1 MNSQLPKS
9 IGIALSLCGALLAAL
24 LAVGVF
30 VPPGAGA
37 HNCESDADEHTD
49 FQSSVVACNQSGHQ
63 KVHRNFSEPLD
74 GGQDRELVFKAYVP
88 DDTDSFGDA
97 DDSIVLTLKDFFIPE
112 ALTLTDSVNYPMIS
126 IKDSGDDDAVNLTTG
141 VTSDGENLILTGGTH
156 RNGSSTIE
164 AGEFITITIKKGTGI
179 LTPEIP
185 RGFDN
190 PAYGYPVTI
199 TFVDGGGSQSYI
211 AKDENIV
218 VVGNPISSDVPSAD
232 VRIVLVTYAEAEI
245 GSSQEI
251 TVDFSGPSAD
261 SEFIVPASISNT
273 RVTISY
279 TGSGP
284 GGNLSDSFN
293 PSEILVQRA
302 RVTLT
307 IPPQTS
313 TTPARRIPQ
322 GEYTITF
329 SQSAR
334 IRNPFSAGNRI
345 IKVSSTAPGDVED
358 RITAVIRRTATI
370 SPSDGPRGSEFTL
383 EGRGYAKGTVT
394 VYDGNDETIDSG
406 ETLASVKTVRG
417 LFSVRLKAR
426 GQPGDPMYTVR
437 TKDSYGADD
446 SVEFTITSSMSL
458 EPSTV
463 SVGSELKITI
473 SDWEEDEN
481 EEIAAVRI
489 AGQQTNV
496 PEIKIIEYENC
507 LEHIGLEEAND
518 NGTVSLEVIIPSGV
532 PLGEQTVSVYG
543 HTQLEHFDKDDNRI
557 SKGRCTGDGDKVDA
571 TGNEV
576 TARLKDEPEAI
587 ITETIEIVGRSLSLS
602 LSPETVARGQK
613 VTVTGFG
620 FSSVAGGGN
629 PIDSVRVGGV
639 EVVGDYSGM
648 EVGSA
653 GDFALI
659 VTVPL
664 DIAGGS
670 HDVRV
675 EGHDGTLARGTLMIA
690 EATITLDP
698 AEGQRGTE
706 FKVTGRGFI
715 PREVVVLTYGPER
728 APWRDDIALADAQ
741 GNFELTFTVPQA
753 AKVGTSHKVR
763 AVAETAAATVDAEA
777 SHLVPG
783 VAITTSPES
792 VSPGDRL
799 TIRAQN
805 LPSFTQV
812 EAIRIG
818 DIQVFRGSGVATD
831 ETGSLETDVLVPN
844 LGFGDHILLIQVEE
858 VRVPHIIKVT
868 PPPLSGSPGQV
879 FKYLIQG
886 STLLTVWRYDNAT
899 QSWSLFDP
907 SLPVGM
913 AELNDLTEVSSGDIV
928 WINLSKPQS
937 FQGSNLAEGWNLISL
952 K

>member
-1 MNSQLPKS
+1 MNSKLPKS
-9 IGIALSLCGALLAAL
+9 IGIALSLCGALLAVL

-30 VPPGAGA
+30 APPDAGA

-49 FQSSVVACNQSGHQ
+49 FQRDVVACNQFGHQ

-74 GGQDRELVFKAYVP
+74 GGRDRELVFKAYVP
-88 DDTDSFGDA
+88 DVTDSFGDA

-112 ALTLTDSVNYPMIS
+112 TLTLTDSGNNPLIS
-126 IKDSGDDDAVNLTTG
+126 IKDSGDDGAVDLTTG
-141 VTSDGENLILTGGTH
+141 VTSDGEDLILTGGTH
-156 RNGSSTIE
+156 RNGASTIE

-190 PAYGYPVTI
+190 PADGYPVTI

-211 AKDENIV
+211 AKDENIFV
-218 VVGNPISSDVPSAD
+218 VENPISSDVPSAE

-251 TVDFSGPSAD
+251 TVDFSGPSED
-261 SEFIVPASISNT
+261 SQFIVPASISNT
-273 RVTISY
+273 RVTILPEGES
-279 TGSGP
+279 
-284 GGNLSDSFN
+284 SFN
-293 PSEILVQRA
+293 PSEVLVQRA

-345 IKVSSTAPGDVED
+345 IEVSSTAPGDAED
-358 RITAVIRRTATI
+358 EITAVIRRTTTVN
-370 SPSDGPRGSEFTL
+370 PMEGPRGSEFTL
-383 EGRGYAKGTVT
+383 EGRGYARGTVT

-406 ETLASVKTVRG
+406 ETLASVKTNRG

-426 GQPGDPMYTVR
+426 GQPGEPMYTVR
-437 TKDSYGADD
+437 TKDSYGTDD
-446 SVEFTITSSMSL
+446 SVEFTIVSSMSL
-458 EPSTV
+458 DPSTV
-463 SVGSELKITI
+463 SVGSKLEITI
-473 SDWEEDEN
+473 SDWEEDET

-489 AGQQTNV
+489 AGQRTNF
-496 PEIKIIEYENC
+496 PEIKVIEYENC
-507 LEHIGLEEAND
+507 LDHIGLEEAND
-518 NGTVSLEVIIPSGV
+518 GGTVSLEVIVPSGV
-532 PLGEQTVSVYG
+532 PPGEQTVSVYD

-557 SKGRCTGDGDKVDA
+557 SKGRCTGDGDNGEA

-587 ITETIEIVGRSLSLS
+587 TTETIEIVERSLSLS

-613 VTVTGFG
+613 VTVTGSG

-629 PIDSVRVGGV
+629 PIDSVRVGGI

-659 VTVPL
+659 FTVPL
-664 DIAGGS
+664 DIAAGS

-675 EGHDGTLARGTLMIA
+675 EGHDGTLAQGTLMIA

-715 PREVVVLTYGPER
+715 PREVVVLTYGPEG
-728 APWRDDIALADAQ
+728 APQRNDIALADAQ
-741 GNFELTFTVPQA
+741 GNFELTFTVPQTA
-753 AKVGTSHKVR
+753 RVGTSHKVR
-763 AVAETAAATVDAEA
+763 AVAETGAVTVDAEA

-799 TIRAQN
+799 NVRAQN

-812 EAIRIG
+812 GAIRIG
-818 DIQVFRGSGVATD
+818 DIQVFRGSGVVTD
-831 ETGSLETDVLVPN
+831 ETGSFETDVLVPN
-844 LGFGDHILLIQVEE
+844 LGYGDHILLIQVGE
-858 VRVPHIIKVT
+858 VRVPHIIEVT
-868 PPPLSGSPGQV
+868 PPPLSGPPGQV
-879 FKYLIQG
+879 FKYLIRDG
-886 STLLTVWRYDNAT
+886 ILLTVWHYDNAT

-907 SLPVGM
+907 SLPTEM
-913 AELNDLTEVSSGDIV
+913 TELNDLTEVGRGDIV
-928 WINLSKPQS
+928 WLKLSKPEL
-937 FQGSNLAEGWNLISL
+937 FQGKDLFVGWNLVSL

>member
-30 VPPGAGA
+30 APPGAGA
-37 HNCESDADEHTD
+37 HNCESDADEHVD
-49 FQSSVVACNQSGHQ
+49 LQRIAVACNQPGHQ
-63 KVHRNFSEPLD
+63 RVHPNVSEPLD
-74 GGQDRELVFKAYVP
+74 GGRDRELVFKAYVP
-88 DDTDSFGDA
+88 DDTDSFDDA

-112 ALTLTDSVNYPMIS
+112 ILTLTDSGNNPLIS
-126 IKDSGDDDAVNLTTG
+126 IEDSGDDDAVNLTTG
-141 VTSDGENLILTGGTH
+141 VTSDGEDLILTGGTH

-190 PAYGYPVTI
+190 PADGYPVAI

-211 AKDENIV
+211 AKDKNIV
-218 VVGNPISSDVPSAD
+218 VVQNPISSDVPSAD

-251 TVDFSGPSAD
+251 TVDFAGPSAD
-261 SEFIVPASISNT
+261 SEFIIPASISNT

-279 TGSGP
+279 TDSGP

-307 IPPQTS
+307 IPTTS
-313 TTPARRIPQ
+313 ARRIPQ
-322 GEYTITF
+322 GEYTISF

-345 IKVSSTAPGDVED
+345 IKVSSTVPGDIED
-358 RITAVIRRTATI
+358 RITAVIRRTTTI

-383 EGRGYAKGTVT
+383 EGRGYARGTVT

-406 ETLASVKTVRG
+406 ETLASAKTVRG
-417 LFSVRLKAR
+417 AFSVRLKAR
-426 GQPGDPMYTVR
+426 GQPGDPMYTIR

-518 NGTVSLEVIIPSGV
+518 NGTVSLEVIVPSGV
-532 PLGEQTVSVYG
+532 PPGEQTVSVYG

-587 ITETIEIVGRSLSLS
+587 TTETIEIVGRSLRLS

-620 FSSVAGGGN
+620 FSSVSGRGN
-629 PIDSVRVGGV
+629 PIDSVRVGDI

-664 DIAGGS
+664 DIAAGS

-675 EGHDGTLARGTLMIA
+675 EGHDGTLAQGTLMIA

-706 FKVTGRGFI
+706 FRVTGRGFI
-715 PREVVVLTYGPER
+715 PREVVVLTYGLER

-741 GNFELTFTVPQA
+741 GNFELTFTVPQTA
-753 AKVGTSHKVR
+753 RVGTSHKVR
-763 AVAETAAATVDAEA
+763 AVAESGAATVSAEA

-783 VAITTSPES
+783 VAVTTSPES

-799 TIRAQN
+799 AIRAQN

-818 DIQVFRGSGVATD
+818 DIQVFRDSGVATD

-844 LGFGDHILLIQVEE
+844 LGYGDHILLIQVGE
-858 VRVPHIIKVT
+858 VRVTHVIKVT
-868 PPPLSGSPGQV
+868 PPPLSGPPSQV

-886 STLLTVWRYDNAT
+886 GTLLTVWRHDNAT

-928 WINLSKPQS
+928 WIKLSKPQS
-937 FQGSNLAEGWNLISL
+937 FQRSDLAEGWNLISL

>member
-9 IGIALSLCGALLAAL
+9 TGIPLSLCGALLAAL
-24 LAVGVF
+24 LAMSVF
-30 VPPGAGA
+30 APPGVGA
-37 HNCESDADEHTD
+37 HTCASDVDEHTD
-49 FQSSVVACNQSGHQ
+49 FQVDVVACDLAGHQ

-74 GGQDRELVFKAYVP
+74 GGRDRELVFKAYVP
-88 DDTDSFGDA
+88 DDTDSFDDA

-112 ALTLTDSVNYPMIS
+112 TLTLTDSGNKPLIS

-141 VTSDGENLILTGGTH
+141 VSSDGEDLILTGGTH

-190 PAYGYPVTI
+190 SPDGHPVTI

-218 VVGNPISSDVPSAD
+218 VVENPISSDVPSAE

-251 TVDFSGPSAD
+251 TVDFSGPSED
-261 SEFIVPASISNT
+261 SQFIVPASISKT
-273 RVTISY
+273 RVTILPEGES
-279 TGSGP
+279 
-284 GGNLSDSFN
+284 SFN
-293 PSEILVQRA
+293 PSEILVQRG

-345 IKVSSTAPGDVED
+345 IEVSSTAPGDAED
-358 RITAVIRRTATI
+358 RITAVIRRTTTVN
-370 SPSDGPRGSEFTL
+370 PMEGPRGSEFTL
-383 EGRGYAKGTVT
+383 EGRGYARGTVT
-394 VYDGNDETIDSG
+394 VYDGNDEKIDSG
-406 ETLASVKTVRG
+406 ETLASVKTNRG

-426 GQPGDPMYTVR
+426 GQQGDPMYTVR
-437 TKDSYGADD
+437 TKDSYGTDD
-446 SVEFTITSSMSL
+446 FVEFTIVSSMSL
-458 EPSTV
+458 EPSTI
-463 SVGSELKITI
+463 SVGSRLKVTI
-473 SDWEEDEN
+473 SDWEEDET

-489 AGQQTNV
+489 AGQLTSV

-507 LEHIGLEEAND
+507 LDHIGLEEANND
-518 NGTVSLEVIIPSGV
+518 GTVSLEVVVPSGV
-532 PLGEQTVSVYG
+532 PPGEQTVSVYD
-543 HTQLEHFDKDDNRI
+543 HTQLEHFDKYDNRI
-557 SKGRCTGDGDKVDA
+557 SKSRCMGDGDKIGP

-587 ITETIEIVGRSLSLS
+587 TTETIEIVERSLSLS
-602 LSPETVARGQK
+602 LSPGTVARGQK
-613 VTVTGFG
+613 VTGSGSG
-620 FSSVAGGGN
+620 FSSAAEGGN
-629 PIDSVRVGGV
+629 PIDSVRVGGI

-648 EVGSA
+648 EVGTA
-653 GDFALI
+653 GDFAVI
-659 VTVPL
+659 FTVPL
-664 DIAGGS
+664 DIAAGP

-675 EGHDGTLARGTLMIA
+675 EGHDGTLAQGTLMIS

-715 PREVVVLTYGPER
+715 PREVVVLTYGPEG
-728 APWRDDIALADAQ
+728 APWRDDITLADAQ
-741 GNFELTFTVPQA
+741 GNFELTFTVPQTA
-753 AKVGTSHKVR
+753 TVGTSHKVR
-763 AVAETAAATVDAEA
+763 AVGETGAATVDAEA

-783 VAITTSPES
+783 VVITTSPES

-799 TIRAQN
+799 TISAQN
-805 LPSFTQV
+805 LPSFTQAEV
-812 EAIRIG
+812 IRIG
-818 DIQVFRGSGVATD
+818 DIQVFRDSGVVTD

-844 LGFGDHILLIQVEE
+844 LGFGDHILLIQVGE
-858 VRVPHIIKVT
+858 VRVTHIIKVT
-868 PPPLSGSPGQV
+868 PPPLSGPPGQV
-879 FKYLIQG
+879 FKYLIRDG
-886 STLLTVWRYDNAT
+886 ILLTVWRYDNAT

-907 SLPVGM
+907 SLPTEM
-913 AELNDLTEVSSGDIV
+913 TELNDLTEVGRGDIV
-928 WINLSKPQS
+928 WLNLSKPEF
-937 FQGSNLAEGWNLISL
+937 FQGKDLVAGWNLISL

>member
-1 MNSQLPKS
+1 MNSRLPKS
-9 IGIALSLCGALLAAL
+9 IRIAPSLCGALLAAL
-24 LAVGVF
+24 LSVGVF
-30 VPPGAGA
+30 APPGAGA

-49 FQSSVVACNQSGHQ
+49 FQGSVVACNQPGHQ
-63 KVHRNFSEPLD
+63 KVHRNFSEPL
-74 GGQDRELVFKAYVP
+74 GGGRDRELVFKAYVP
-88 DDTDSFGDA
+88 DDTVPFGDA

-112 ALTLTDSVNYPMIS
+112 TLALTDSGNNPLIS
-126 IKDSGDDDAVNLTTG
+126 IEDSGDDDAVNLTTG
-141 VTSDGENLILTGGTH
+141 VTSDGEDLILTGGTH

-190 PAYGYPVTI
+190 PADGYPVTI

-218 VVGNPISSDVPSAD
+218 VVENPISSDVPSAT

-251 TVDFSGPSAD
+251 TVDFSGPSGD

-273 RVTISY
+273 RVTIL
-279 TGSGP
+279 P
-284 GGNLSDSFN
+284 ERENSFN
-293 PSEILVQRA
+293 PSEILVQGA

-329 SQSAR
+329 SQSAN
-334 IRNPFSAGNRI
+334 IRNPYSAGNRI
-345 IKVSSTAPGDVED
+345 IEVSSTAPGDAED
-358 RITAVIRRTATI
+358 EITAVIRRTTTVK
-370 SPSDGPRGSEFTL
+370 PLEGPRGSEFTL

-394 VYDGNDETIDSG
+394 VYDGNDETIDAE
-406 ETLASVKTVRG
+406 ETLASVKTILG
-417 LFSVRLKAR
+417 SFSVRLKAR

-446 SVEFTITSSMSL
+446 SVEFTIASSMSF

-481 EEIAAVRI
+481 EEVAAVRI
-489 AGQQTNV
+489 AGQQTNA
-496 PEIKIIEYENC
+496 PEIKIIEYESC
-507 LEHIGLEEAND
+507 VDHIGLEEAND
-518 NGTVSLEVIIPSGV
+518 DGTVSLGVIVPSSV
-532 PLGEQTVSVYG
+532 PPGEQTVSVYD

-557 SKGRCTGDGDKVDA
+557 SKGRCMGDGDKVGA

-587 ITETIEIVGRSLSLS
+587 ATETIEIVERSVSLS

-629 PIDSVRVGGV
+629 PIDSVRIGGI
-639 EVVGDYSGM
+639 EVVGDYSGV

-659 VTVPL
+659 VTVPM
-664 DIAGGS
+664 DIAAGS

-675 EGHDGTLARGTLMIA
+675 EGRDGTLAQGTLMIA
-690 EATITLDP
+690 EATIALDP

-715 PREVVVLTYGPER
+715 PREVVVLTYGPEGS
-728 APWRDDIALADAQ
+728 PYGNDIVLADDQ
-741 GNFELTFTVPQA
+741 GNFELTFTVPQT
-753 AKVGTSHKVR
+753 AKVGTSHRVR
-763 AVAETAAATVDAEA
+763 AVAEAGAATVDAEA

-818 DIQVFRGSGVATD
+818 DIQVFRDSGVATD

-844 LGFGDHILLIQVEE
+844 LGFGDHILLIQVGE
-858 VRVPHIIKVT
+858 VRVTHIVKVT
-868 PPPLSGSPGQV
+868 PPPLSGPPGQV
-879 FKYLIQG
+879 FKYLIG
-886 STLLTVWRYDNAT
+886 EGILLTVWRYDNAT

-907 SLPVGM
+907 SLPTEM
-913 AELNDLTEVSSGDIV
+913 TELNDLTEVSSGDVV
-928 WINLSKPQS
+928 WIKLSKPQY
-937 FQGSNLAEGWNLISL
+937 FQGNDLAGGWNLIAL

>member
-1 MNSQLPKS
+1 MNSRLPKS
-9 IGIALSLCGALLAAL
+9 IGIALSLYGALLAVL

-30 VPPGAGA
+30 APPGAGA
-37 HNCESDADEHTD
+37 HNCESDTDEHTD
-49 FQSSVVACNQSGHQ
+49 FQRSVVACNQPGHQ
-63 KVHRNFSEPLD
+63 KVHPHFSEPLD
-74 GGQDRELVFKAYVP
+74 GGRDRELVFKAYVP
-88 DDTDSFGDA
+88 DDTIPFGGA

-112 ALTLTDSVNYPMIS
+112 TLTLTDSGNAPLIS

-141 VTSDGENLILTGGTH
+141 VTSDGEDLILTGGTH

-190 PAYGYPVTI
+190 PADGYPVTI

-218 VVGNPISSDVPSAD
+218 IVENPISSDVPSAT

-251 TVDFSGPSAD
+251 TVDFSGPSRD

-273 RVTISY
+273 RVTILPEGES
-279 TGSGP
+279 
-284 GGNLSDSFN
+284 SFN
-293 PSEILVQRA
+293 PSEILIQGA

-313 TTPARRIPQ
+313 TTPASRIPQ

-334 IRNPFSAGNRI
+334 IRNPYSAGNRI
-345 IKVSSTAPGDVED
+345 IEVSSTAPGDAED
-358 RITAVIRRTATI
+358 EITAVIRRTTTVN
-370 SPSDGPRGSEFTL
+370 PLEGPRGSEFTL

-394 VYDGNDETIDSG
+394 VYDGNDETIDAE
-406 ETLASVKTVRG
+406 ETLASVKTVLG
-417 LFSVRLKAR
+417 AFSVRLKAR

-463 SVGSELKITI
+463 SVGSKLEITI
-473 SDWEEDEN
+473 SDWAEDEI

-507 LEHIGLEEAND
+507 LDHIGLEKAND
-518 NGTVSLEVIIPSGV
+518 DGTVSLEVIVPSGA
-532 PLGEQTVSVYG
+532 PPGEQTVSVYG

-557 SKGRCTGDGDKVDA
+557 SKGRCTGDGDKVGA

-576 TARLKDEPEAI
+576 TARLKGEPEAI
-587 ITETIEIVGRSLSLS
+587 TTETVEIVERSLSLS

-629 PIDSVRVGGV
+629 LIDSVRVGGI

-664 DIAGGS
+664 DIAAGP
-670 HDVRV
+670 HDVRM
-675 EGHDGTLARGTLMIA
+675 EGHDGTLAHGTLMIA

-715 PREVVVLTYGPER
+715 PKEVVVLTYGPER
-728 APWRDDIALADAQ
+728 APWGDDITLADDQ
-741 GNFELTFTVPQA
+741 GNFELTFTVPQT

-763 AVAETAAATVDAEA
+763 GVAETGAVTVDAEA

-818 DIQVFRGSGVATD
+818 DIQVFRDSGVATD
-831 ETGSLETDVLVPN
+831 ETGSLETEVLVPN
-844 LGFGDHILLIQVEE
+844 LGFGDHILLIQVGE
-858 VRVPHIIKVT
+858 VSVTHIVKVT
-868 PPPLSGSPGQV
+868 PPPLSGPPDQV
-879 FKYLIQG
+879 FKYLIG
-886 STLLTVWRYDNAT
+886 DGILLTVWRYDNAT

-907 SLPVGM
+907 SLPTEM
-913 AELNDLTEVSSGDIV
+913 TELNDLTEVGSGDVV
-928 WINLSKPQS
+928 WLNLSEPEL
-937 FQGSNLAEGWNLISL
+937 FQGKDLVAGWNLVSL